1 MNIKNLFEDYT
12 KLPRSMFILFFAQI
26 VSSAGNFVFPFLA
39 IFFTKTLVFN
49 EQKAGFYVM
58 LATAAKVPGL
68 LLGGKLSD
76 VFGRKKIF
84 IIFSTLSAL
93 FIFFCLL
100 VGQIG
105 QDEII
110 PWLLVLSAVF
120 NGANYPAMKAMVAD
134 LTNPDNRKAAFSLL
148 YLGMNI
154 GFAVGP
160 LIAGLLYN
168 NYLKLLFV
176 GDTATTLISVALV
189 YFLISE
195 TLPGPNNLGKSGTA
209 DYNSERA
216 EEGSIY
222 RVLLSRPYL
231 LIFTLIFT
239 LYSFIYV
246 QSEFTLPLQMIN
258 IFGDNGPQYFGT
270 IMTLNGVV
278 VIFFTVIIISVTR
291 RIEPILNVSLAGIL
305 YALGFGVIYFSTNLP
320 LFALSTILWTLGE
333 IIASTY
339 SDVYIIN
346 HTPITHRGRFSA
358 IIHILIGSGFI
369 FGPYLSGLFITYYKL
384 ENIWLFVFTVA
395 IFSSFLMYLLNYFE
409 NRAKLSAML
418 SEQIEEEI

>member
-1 MNIKNLFEDYT
+1 MNIKSLFEDYT
-12 KLPRSMFILFFAQI
+12 KLPRSLFILFFAQI
-26 VSSAGNFVFPFLA
+26 VSSMGNFVFPFLA
-39 IFFTKTLVFN
+39 IFLTKTLIYN

-76 VFGRKKIF
+76 AFGRKKIF
-84 IIFSTLSAL
+84 IIFSTLSGL

-105 QDEII
+105 QNEII
-110 PWLLVLSAVF
+110 PWLLIISAVF

-148 YLGMNI
+148 YLGTNI
-154 GFAVGP
+154 GFAIGP
-160 LIAGLLYN
+160 LIAGFLYN

-176 GDTATTLISVALV
+176 GDAATTIISVLLV
-189 YFLISE
+189 YIFIAETFPEPDKMKKSKLSE
-195 TLPGPNNLGKSGTA
+195 CNN
-209 DYNSERA
+209 ERA
-216 EEGSIY
+216 EDGSIY
-222 RVLLSRPYL
+222 QVLLSRPYL

-246 QSEFTLPLQMIN
+246 QSEFTLPLQMIK

-270 IMTLNGVV
+270 IMTVNGIV
-278 VIFFTVIIISVTR
+278 VIFLTVIIISITR
-291 RIEPILNVSLAGIL
+291 RIEPILNVSLAGLL
-305 YALGFGVIYFSTNLP
+305 YAIGFGIIYFSTTLF
-320 LFALSTILWTLGE
+320 LFAFSTILWTLGE

-369 FGPYLSGLFITYYKL
+369 FGPYLSGLFISHYRM
-384 ENIWLFVFTVA
+384 ENIWLAVFILA
-395 IFSSFLMYLLNYFE
+395 IFSTFLMYLLNYFE
-409 NRAKLSAML
+409 NQAKQSLKHT
-418 SEQIEEEI
+418 

>member
-1 MNIKNLFEDYT
+1 MNIKSLFEDYT
-12 KLPRSMFILFFAQI
+12 ELPRSLFILFFAQI
-26 VSSAGNFVFPFLA
+26 VSSVGSFVFPFLA
-39 IFFTKTLVFN
+39 IFLTKTLIYN

-84 IIFSTLSAL
+84 IIFSTLSGL

-105 QDEII
+105 QNEII
-110 PWLLVLSAVF
+110 PWLLIISAVF

-148 YLGMNI
+148 YLGTNI
-154 GFAVGP
+154 GFAIGP
-160 LIAGLLYN
+160 LIAGFLYN

-176 GDTATTLISVALV
+176 GDAATTIISVLLV
-189 YFLISE
+189 YIFIAETFPEPDKMKKSKLSE
-195 TLPGPNNLGKSGTA
+195 CNN
-209 DYNSERA
+209 ERA

-231 LIFTLIFT
+231 LIFTLIYT

-246 QSEFTLPLQMIN
+246 QSDFTLPLQMIK

-270 IMTLNGVV
+270 IMTVNGIV
-278 VIFFTVIIISVTR
+278 VIFLTVIIISITR
-291 RIEPILNVSLAGIL
+291 RIEPILNVSLAGLL
-305 YALGFGVIYFSTNLP
+305 YAIGFGIIYFSTTLC
-320 LFALSTILWTLGE
+320 LFAFSTVLWTLGE

-369 FGPYLSGLFITYYKL
+369 FGPYLSGLFISHYKM
-384 ENIWLFVFTVA
+384 ENIWLVVFILS
-395 IFSSFLMYLLNYFE
+395 IFSAFLMYFLNYFE
-409 NRAKLSAML
+409 NQAKLNL
-418 SEQIEEEI
+418 KHT

>member
-1 MNIKNLFEDYT
+1 MNIKSLFEDYT
-12 KLPRSMFILFFAQI
+12 KLPRSLFILFSAQI
-26 VSSAGNFVFPFLA
+26 VSSMGNFVFPFLA
-39 IFFTKTLVFN
+39 IFLTKTLIYN

-84 IIFSTLSAL
+84 IIFSSLSAL

-100 VGQIG
+100 VSQIG
-105 QDEII
+105 QNEII
-110 PWLLVLSAVF
+110 PWLLIISAVF

-134 LTNPDNRKAAFSLL
+134 LTDPDNRKAAFSLL

-154 GFAVGP
+154 GFAIGP

-168 NYLKLLFV
+168 KYLKLLFV
-176 GDTATTLISVALV
+176 GDTISTIISVLLV
-189 YFLISE
+189 YFFIAE
-195 TLPGPNNLGKSGTA
+195 TFPQADNMKNSTLSRYNN
-209 DYNSERA
+209 ERA

-246 QSEFTLPLQMIN
+246 QSEFTLPLQMIK
-258 IFGDNGPQYFGT
+258 IFGDNGPQFFGT
-270 IMTLNGVV
+270 IMTLNGIV
-278 VIFFTVIIISVTR
+278 VIFLTVFVISFTR
-291 RIEPILNVSLAGIL
+291 RIEPIFNVSLAGIL
-305 YALGFGVIYFSTNLP
+305 YAFGFGIIYFSTTLC
-320 LFALSTILWTLGE
+320 LFAFSTVLWTLGE

-369 FGPYLSGLFITYYKL
+369 FGPYLSGLFISHYKM
-384 ENIWLFVFTVA
+384 ENIWLVVFILS
-395 IFSSFLMYLLNYFE
+395 IFSAFLMYFLNYFE
-409 NRAKLSAML
+409 KQAKLNL
-418 SEQIEEEI
+418 KHT

>member
-1 MNIKNLFEDYT
+1 MNIKSLFEDYT
-12 KLPRSMFILFFAQI
+12 KLPRSLFILFFAQI
-26 VSSAGNFVFPFLA
+26 VSSMGNFVFPFLA
-39 IFFTKTLVFN
+39 IFLTKTLIYN

-76 VFGRKKIF
+76 AFGRKKIF
-84 IIFSTLSAL
+84 IIFSTLSGL

-105 QDEII
+105 QNEII
-110 PWLLVLSAVF
+110 PWLLIISAVF

-154 GFAVGP
+154 GFAIGP
-160 LIAGLLYN
+160 LIAGFLYN

-176 GDTATTLISVALV
+176 GDAATTIISVLLV
-189 YFLISE
+189 YIFIAETFPEPDKMKKSKLSE
-195 TLPGPNNLGKSGTA
+195 CNN
-209 DYNSERA
+209 ERA
-216 EEGSIY
+216 EDGSIY
-222 RVLLSRPYL
+222 QVLLSRPYL

-246 QSEFTLPLQMIN
+246 QSEFTLPLQMIK

-270 IMTLNGVV
+270 IMTVNGIV
-278 VIFFTVIIISVTR
+278 VIFLTVIIISITR
-291 RIEPILNVSLAGIL
+291 RIEPILNVSLAGLL
-305 YALGFGVIYFSTNLP
+305 YAIGFGIIYFSTTLF
-320 LFALSTILWTLGE
+320 LFAFSTILWTLGE

-369 FGPYLSGLFITYYKL
+369 FGPYLSGLFISHYRM
-384 ENIWLFVFTVA
+384 ENIWLVVFILA
-395 IFSSFLMYLLNYFE
+395 IFSTFLMYLLNYFE
-409 NRAKLSAML
+409 NQAKQSLKHT
-418 SEQIEEEI
+418 

>member
-1 MNIKNLFEDYT
+1 M
-12 KLPRSMFILFFAQI
+12 FFAQI
-26 VSSAGNFVFPFLA
+26 ISSVGNFVFPFLA
-39 IFFTKTLVFN
+39 IFLTKTLIYN

-68 LLGGKLSD
+68 ILGGKLSD

-100 VGQIG
+100 FGQIG
-105 QDEII
+105 QNKII
-110 PWLLVLSAVF
+110 PWLLIISAIF

-154 GFAVGP
+154 GFAIGP

-168 NYLKLLFV
+168 NYLKLLFA
-176 GDTATTLISVALV
+176 GDTATTIIAVLLV
-189 YFLISE
+189 YFFVAE
-195 TLPGPNNLGKSGTA
+195 TLPEPENIKKTAASVYNN
-209 DYNSERA
+209 ERG

-222 RVLLSRPYL
+222 GVLLSRPYL
-231 LIFTLIFT
+231 VIFTLIFT

-246 QSEFTLPLQMIN
+246 QCEFTLPLQMIK

-270 IMTLNGVV
+270 IMTLNGIV
-278 VIFFTVIIISVTR
+278 VISLTVIIISMTR
-291 RIEPILNVSLAGIL
+291 RIEPVLNISLAGIL
-305 YALGFGVIYFSTNLP
+305 YAIGFGIIYFSTTLF
-320 LFALSTILWTLGE
+320 LFAFSTVLWTLGE

-369 FGPYLSGLFITYYKL
+369 FGPYFSGLFISYHKL
-384 ENIWLFVFTVA
+384 ENIWLLIFILA
-395 IFSSFLMYLLNYFE
+395 IFSSFLMYLLYYFE
-409 NRAKLSAML
+409 KSVKLNL
-418 SEQIEEEI
+418 KHI

>member
-1 MNIKNLFEDYT
+1 MNIKSLFEDYT
-12 KLPRSMFILFFAQI
+12 KLPRSLFILFFAQI
-26 VSSAGNFVFPFLA
+26 VSSMGNFVFPFLA
-39 IFFTKTLVFN
+39 IFLTKTLIYN

-76 VFGRKKIF
+76 AFGRKKIF
-84 IIFSTLSAL
+84 IIFSTLSGL

-105 QDEII
+105 QNEII
-110 PWLLVLSAVF
+110 PWLLIISAVF

-154 GFAVGP
+154 GFAIGP
-160 LIAGLLYN
+160 LIAGFLYN

-176 GDTATTLISVALV
+176 GDAATTIISVLLV
-189 YFLISE
+189 YIFIAETFPEPDKMKKSKLSE
-195 TLPGPNNLGKSGTA
+195 CNN
-209 DYNSERA
+209 ERA
-216 EEGSIY
+216 EDGSIY
-222 RVLLSRPYL
+222 QVLLSRPYL

-246 QSEFTLPLQMIN
+246 QSEFTLPLQMIK

-270 IMTLNGVV
+270 IMTVNGIV
-278 VIFFTVIIISVTR
+278 VIFLTVIIISITR
-291 RIEPILNVSLAGIL
+291 RTEPILNVSLAGLL
-305 YALGFGVIYFSTNLP
+305 YAIGFGIIYFSTTLF
-320 LFALSTILWTLGE
+320 LFAFSTILWTLGE

-369 FGPYLSGLFITYYKL
+369 FGPYLSGLFISHYRM
-384 ENIWLFVFTVA
+384 ENIWLVVFILA
-395 IFSSFLMYLLNYFE
+395 IFSTFLMYLLNYFE
-409 NRAKLSAML
+409 NQAKQSLKHT
-418 SEQIEEEI
+418 

>member
-1 MNIKNLFEDYT
+1 MNIKSLFEDYT
-12 KLPRSMFILFFAQI
+12 KLPRSLFILFFAQI
-26 VSSAGNFVFPFLA
+26 VSSMGNFVFPFLA
-39 IFFTKTLVFN
+39 IFLTKTLIYN

-76 VFGRKKIF
+76 AFGRKKIF
-84 IIFSTLSAL
+84 IIFSTLSGL

-105 QDEII
+105 QNEII
-110 PWLLVLSAVF
+110 PWLLIISAVF

-148 YLGMNI
+148 YLGTNI
-154 GFAVGP
+154 GFAIGP
-160 LIAGLLYN
+160 LIAGFLYN

-176 GDTATTLISVALV
+176 GDAATTIISVSLV
-189 YFLISE
+189 YIFIAETFPEPDKMKKSKLSE
-195 TLPGPNNLGKSGTA
+195 CNN
-209 DYNSERA
+209 ERA
-216 EEGSIY
+216 EDGSIY
-222 RVLLSRPYL
+222 QVLLSRPYL

-246 QSEFTLPLQMIN
+246 QSEFTLPLQMIK

-270 IMTLNGVV
+270 IMTVNGIV
-278 VIFFTVIIISVTR
+278 VIFLTVIIISITR
-291 RIEPILNVSLAGIL
+291 RIEPILNVSLAGLL
-305 YALGFGVIYFSTNLP
+305 YAIGFGIIYFSTTLF
-320 LFALSTILWTLGE
+320 LFAFSTILWTLGE

-369 FGPYLSGLFITYYKL
+369 FGPYLSGLFISHYRM
-384 ENIWLFVFTVA
+384 ENIWLVVFILA
-395 IFSSFLMYLLNYFE
+395 IFSTFLMYLLNYFE
-409 NRAKLSAML
+409 NQAKQSLKHT
-418 SEQIEEEI
+418 

>member
-1 MNIKNLFEDYT
+1 MNIKSLFEDYT
-12 KLPRSMFILFFAQI
+12 KLPRSLFILFFAQI
-26 VSSAGNFVFPFLA
+26 VSSMGNFVFPFLA
-39 IFFTKTLVFN
+39 IFLTKTLIYN

-84 IIFSTLSAL
+84 IIFSTLSGL

-105 QDEII
+105 QNEII
-110 PWLLVLSAVF
+110 PWLLIISAVF

-148 YLGMNI
+148 YLGTNI
-154 GFAVGP
+154 GFAIGP
-160 LIAGLLYN
+160 LIAGFLYN

-176 GDTATTLISVALV
+176 GDAATTIISVLLV
-189 YFLISE
+189 YIFIAETFPEPDKMKKSKLSE
-195 TLPGPNNLGKSGTA
+195 CNN
-209 DYNSERA
+209 ERA
-216 EEGSIY
+216 EDGSIY
-222 RVLLSRPYL
+222 QVLLSRPYL

-246 QSEFTLPLQMIN
+246 QSEFTLPLQMIK

-270 IMTLNGVV
+270 IMTVNGIV
-278 VIFFTVIIISVTR
+278 VIFLTVIIISITR
-291 RIEPILNVSLAGIL
+291 RTEPILNVSLAGLL
-305 YALGFGVIYFSTNLP
+305 YAIGFGIIYFSTTLF
-320 LFALSTILWTLGE
+320 LFAFSTILWTLGE

-369 FGPYLSGLFITYYKL
+369 FGPYLSGLFISHYRM
-384 ENIWLFVFTVA
+384 ENIWLVVFILA
-395 IFSSFLMYLLNYFE
+395 IFSTFLMYLLNYFE
-409 NRAKLSAML
+409 NQAKQSLKHT
-418 SEQIEEEI
+418 

>member
-1 MNIKNLFEDYT
+1 MNIKSLFEDYT
-12 KLPRSMFILFFAQI
+12 KLPRSLFILFFAQI
-26 VSSAGNFVFPFLA
+26 VSSMGNFVFPFLA
-39 IFFTKTLVFN
+39 IFLTKTLIYN

-76 VFGRKKIF
+76 AFGRKKIF
-84 IIFSTLSAL
+84 IIFSTLSGL

-105 QDEII
+105 QNEII
-110 PWLLVLSAVF
+110 PWLLIISAVF

-148 YLGMNI
+148 YLGTNI
-154 GFAVGP
+154 GFAIGP
-160 LIAGLLYN
+160 LIAGFLYN

-176 GDTATTLISVALV
+176 GDAATTIISVLLV
-189 YFLISE
+189 YIFIAETFPEPDKMKKSKLSE
-195 TLPGPNNLGKSGTA
+195 CNN
-209 DYNSERA
+209 ERA
-216 EEGSIY
+216 EDGSIY
-222 RVLLSRPYL
+222 QVLLSRPYL

-246 QSEFTLPLQMIN
+246 QSEFTLPLQMIK

-270 IMTLNGVV
+270 IMTVNGIV
-278 VIFFTVIIISVTR
+278 VIFLTVIIISITR
-291 RIEPILNVSLAGIL
+291 RTEPILNVSLAGLL
-305 YALGFGVIYFSTNLP
+305 YAIGFGIIYFSTTLF
-320 LFALSTILWTLGE
+320 LFAFSTILWTLGE

-369 FGPYLSGLFITYYKL
+369 FGPYLSGLFISHYRM
-384 ENIWLFVFTVA
+384 ENIWLVVFILA
-395 IFSSFLMYLLNYFE
+395 IFSTFLMYLLNYFE
-409 NRAKLSAML
+409 NQAKQSLKHT
-418 SEQIEEEI
+418 

>member
-1 MNIKNLFEDYT
+1 MNIKSLFEDYT
-12 KLPRSMFILFFAQI
+12 KLPRSLFILFSAQI
-26 VSSAGNFVFPFLA
+26 VSSMGNFVFPFLA
-39 IFFTKTLVFN
+39 IFLTKTLIYN

-84 IIFSTLSAL
+84 IIFSSLSAL

-105 QDEII
+105 QNEII
-110 PWLLVLSAVF
+110 PWLLIISAFF

-134 LTNPDNRKAAFSLL
+134 LTDPDNRKAAFSLL

-154 GFAVGP
+154 GFAIGP

-168 NYLKLLFV
+168 KYLKLLFV
-176 GDTATTLISVALV
+176 GDTVSTIISVLLV
-189 YFLISE
+189 YFFIAE
-195 TLPGPNNLGKSGTA
+195 TFPQADNMKNSTLSRYNN
-209 DYNSERA
+209 ERA

-246 QSEFTLPLQMIN
+246 QSEFTLPLQMIK
-258 IFGDNGPQYFGT
+258 IFGDNGPQFFGT
-270 IMTLNGVV
+270 IMTLNGIV
-278 VIFFTVIIISVTR
+278 VIFLTVIIISFTR
-291 RIEPILNVSLAGIL
+291 RIEPILNISLAGIL
-305 YALGFGVIYFSTNLP
+305 YAFGFGIIYFSTTLF
-320 LFALSTILWTLGE
+320 LFAFSTVLWTLGE

-369 FGPYLSGLFITYYKL
+369 FGPYLSGLFISHYKL
-384 ENIWLFVFTVA
+384 ANIWLVVFILA
-395 IFSSFLMYLLNYFE
+395 IFSSFLMYLLYYFE
-409 NRAKLSAML
+409 KQAKPDLKHT
-418 SEQIEEEI
+418 

>member
-12 KLPRSMFILFFAQI
+12 KLPRSLFILFCAQI
-26 VSSAGNFVFPFLA
+26 VSSVGSFVFPFLT
-39 IFFTKTLVFN
+39 IFFNKTLIYN

-100 VGQIG
+100 VGQIE
-105 QDEII
+105 QNEVI
-110 PWLLVLSAVF
+110 PWLLIISAVF
-120 NGANYPAMKAMVAD
+120 NGANHPAMKAMVAD

-154 GFAVGP
+154 GFAIGP

-168 NYLKLLFV
+168 KYLKLLFI
-176 GDTATTLISVALV
+176 GDTATTIISVLLI
-189 YFLISE
+189 YFFITE
-195 TLPGPNNLGKSGTA
+195 TFPHDNNMKKSNLSQ
-209 DYNSERA
+209 YNNERA
-216 EEGSIY
+216 EEGNIY

-246 QSEFTLPLQMIN
+246 QCEFTLPLQMIK

-270 IMTLNGVV
+270 IMTINGVV
-278 VIFFTVIIISVTR
+278 VIFLTVIIISLTR
-291 RIEPILNVSLAGIL
+291 KIEPVLNMTLAGIL
-305 YALGFGVIYFSTNLP
+305 YAVGFGIIYFSNTLF
-320 LFALSTILWTLGE
+320 LFAFSTVLWTLGE

-369 FGPYLSGLFITYYKL
+369 FGPYLSGLFISHYKL
-384 ENIWLFVFTVA
+384 ENIWLVVFVLAVL
-395 IFSSFLMYLLNYFE
+395 SSFFMYLLNYFE
-409 NRAKLSAML
+409 NQAKQRLKHT
-418 SEQIEEEI
+418 

>member
-1 MNIKNLFEDYT
+1 MNIKSLFEDYT
-12 KLPRSMFILFFAQI
+12 KLPRSLFILFFAQI
-26 VSSAGNFVFPFLA
+26 VSSMGNFVFPFLA
-39 IFFTKTLVFN
+39 IFLTKTLIYN

-84 IIFSTLSAL
+84 IIFSTLSGL

-105 QDEII
+105 QNEII
-110 PWLLVLSAVF
+110 PWLLIISAVF

-148 YLGMNI
+148 YLGTNI
-154 GFAVGP
+154 GFAIGP
-160 LIAGLLYN
+160 LIAGFLYN

-176 GDTATTLISVALV
+176 GDAATTIISVLLV
-189 YFLISE
+189 YIFIAETFPEPDKMKKSKLSE
-195 TLPGPNNLGKSGTA
+195 CNN
-209 DYNSERA
+209 ERA
-216 EEGSIY
+216 EDGSIY
-222 RVLLSRPYL
+222 QVLLSRPYL

-246 QSEFTLPLQMIN
+246 QSEFTLPLQMIK

-270 IMTLNGVV
+270 IMTVNGIV
-278 VIFFTVIIISVTR
+278 VIFLTVIIISITR
-291 RIEPILNVSLAGIL
+291 RIEPILNVSLAGLL
-305 YALGFGVIYFSTNLP
+305 YAIGFGIIYFSTTLF
-320 LFALSTILWTLGE
+320 LFAFSTILWTLGE

-369 FGPYLSGLFITYYKL
+369 FGPYLSGLFISHYRM
-384 ENIWLFVFTVA
+384 ENIWLVVFILA
-395 IFSSFLMYLLNYFE
+395 IFSTFLMYLLNYFE
-409 NRAKLSAML
+409 NQAKQSLKHT
-418 SEQIEEEI
+418 

>member
-1 MNIKNLFEDYT
+1 MNIKSLFEDYT
-12 KLPRSMFILFFAQI
+12 KLPRSLFILFFAQI
-26 VSSAGNFVFPFLA
+26 VSSMGNFVFPFLA
-39 IFFTKTLVFN
+39 IFLTKTLIYN

-76 VFGRKKIF
+76 AFGRKKIF
-84 IIFSTLSAL
+84 IIFSTLSGL

-105 QDEII
+105 QNEII
-110 PWLLVLSAVF
+110 PWLLIISAVF

-148 YLGMNI
+148 YLGTNI
-154 GFAVGP
+154 GFAIGP
-160 LIAGLLYN
+160 LIAGFLYN

-176 GDTATTLISVALV
+176 GDAATTIISVLLV
-189 YFLISE
+189 YIFIAETFPEPDKMKKSKLSE
-195 TLPGPNNLGKSGTA
+195 CNN
-209 DYNSERA
+209 ERA
-216 EEGSIY
+216 EDGSIY
-222 RVLLSRPYL
+222 QVLLSRPYL

-246 QSEFTLPLQMIN
+246 QSEFTLPLQMIK

-270 IMTLNGVV
+270 IMTVNGIV
-278 VIFFTVIIISVTR
+278 VIFLTVIIISITR
-291 RIEPILNVSLAGIL
+291 RIEPILNVSLAGLL
-305 YALGFGVIYFSTNLP
+305 YAIGFGIIYFSTTLF
-320 LFALSTILWTLGE
+320 LFAFSTILWTLGE

-369 FGPYLSGLFITYYKL
+369 FGPYLSGLFISHYRM
-384 ENIWLFVFTVA
+384 ENIWLVVFILA
-395 IFSSFLMYLLNYFE
+395 IFSTFLMYLLNYFE
-409 NRAKLSAML
+409 NQAKQSLKHT
-418 SEQIEEEI
+418 

>member
-1 MNIKNLFEDYT
+1 MNIKSLFEDYT
-12 KLPRSMFILFFAQI
+12 KLPRSLFILFFAQI
-26 VSSAGNFVFPFLA
+26 VSSMGNFVFPFLA
-39 IFFTKTLVFN
+39 IFLTKTLIYN

-76 VFGRKKIF
+76 AFGRKKIF
-84 IIFSTLSAL
+84 IIFSTLSGL

-105 QDEII
+105 QNEII
-110 PWLLVLSAVF
+110 PWLLIISAVF

-148 YLGMNI
+148 YLGTNI
-154 GFAVGP
+154 GFAIGP
-160 LIAGLLYN
+160 LIAGFLYN

-176 GDTATTLISVALV
+176 GDAATTIISVLLV
-189 YFLISE
+189 YIFIAETFPEPDKMKKSKLSE
-195 TLPGPNNLGKSGTA
+195 CNN
-209 DYNSERA
+209 ERA
-216 EEGSIY
+216 EDGSIY
-222 RVLLSRPYL
+222 QVLLSRPYL

-246 QSEFTLPLQMIN
+246 QSEFTLPLQMIK

-270 IMTLNGVV
+270 IMTVNGIV
-278 VIFFTVIIISVTR
+278 VIFLTVIIISITR
-291 RIEPILNVSLAGIL
+291 RIEPILNVSLAGLL
-305 YALGFGVIYFSTNLP
+305 YAIGFGIIYFSTTLF
-320 LFALSTILWTLGE
+320 LFAFSTILWTLGE

-369 FGPYLSGLFITYYKL
+369 FGPYLSGLFISHYRM
-384 ENIWLFVFTVA
+384 ENIWLMVFILA
-395 IFSSFLMYLLNYFE
+395 IFSTFLMYLLNYFE
-409 NRAKLSAML
+409 NQAKQSLKHT
-418 SEQIEEEI
+418 

>member
-1 MNIKNLFEDYT
+1 MNIKSLFEDYI
-12 KLPRSMFILFFAQI
+12 KLPRSIFILFFAQI
-26 VSSAGNFVFPFLA
+26 VSSVGNFVFPFLA
-39 IFFTKTLVFN
+39 IFFTKTLIYN
-49 EQKAGFYVM
+49 EQKAGFYIM

-84 IIFSTLSAL
+84 IIFSTLSGL

-105 QDEII
+105 QNEII
-110 PWLLVLSAVF
+110 PWLLIISAVF

-148 YLGMNI
+148 YLGTNI
-154 GFAVGP
+154 GFAIGP
-160 LIAGLLYN
+160 LIAGILYN

-176 GDTATTLISVALV
+176 GDTVSTLISVLLV
-189 YFLISE
+189 SFFITE
-195 TLPGPNNLGKSGTA
+195 TFPQSHNMKTSVLSDCSN
-209 DYNSERA
+209 ERA

-246 QSEFTLPLQMIN
+246 QCEFTLPLQMIK

-270 IMTLNGVV
+270 IMTINGIV
-278 VIFFTVIIISVTR
+278 VIFLTVIIISISR
-291 RIEPILNVSLAGIL
+291 RIEPVLNVSLAGIL
-305 YALGFGVIYFSTNLP
+305 YAIGFGLIYFSNTLF
-320 LFALSTILWTLGE
+320 LFAFSTVLWTLGE

-369 FGPYLSGLFITYYKL
+369 FGPYLSGLFISHYKL
-384 ENIWLFVFTVA
+384 ENIWLVVFILA

-409 NRAKLSAML
+409 NQSKPNLKH
-418 SEQIEEEI
+418 I

>member
-1 MNIKNLFEDYT
+1 MNIKSLFEDYT
-12 KLPRSMFILFFAQI
+12 KLPRSLFILFFAQI
-26 VSSAGNFVFPFLA
+26 VSSMGNFVFPFLA
-39 IFFTKTLVFN
+39 IFLTKTLIYN

-76 VFGRKKIF
+76 AFGRKKIF
-84 IIFSTLSAL
+84 IIFSTLSGL

-105 QDEII
+105 QNEII
-110 PWLLVLSAVF
+110 PWLLIISAVF

-154 GFAVGP
+154 GFAIGP
-160 LIAGLLYN
+160 LIAGFLYN

-176 GDTATTLISVALV
+176 GDAATTIISVLLV
-189 YFLISE
+189 YIFIAETFPEPDKMKKSKLSE
-195 TLPGPNNLGKSGTA
+195 CNN
-209 DYNSERA
+209 ERA
-216 EEGSIY
+216 EDGSIY
-222 RVLLSRPYL
+222 QVLLSRPYL

-246 QSEFTLPLQMIN
+246 QSEFTLPLQMIK

-270 IMTLNGVV
+270 IMTVNGIV
-278 VIFFTVIIISVTR
+278 VIFLTVIIISITR
-291 RIEPILNVSLAGIL
+291 RIEPILNVSLAGLL
-305 YALGFGVIYFSTNLP
+305 YAIGFGIIYFSTTLF
-320 LFALSTILWTLGE
+320 LFAFSTILWTLGE
-333 IIASTY
+333 IVASTY

-369 FGPYLSGLFITYYKL
+369 FGPYLSGLFISHYRM
-384 ENIWLFVFTVA
+384 ENIWLVVFILA
-395 IFSSFLMYLLNYFE
+395 IFSTFLMYLLNYFE
-409 NRAKLSAML
+409 NQAKQSLKHT
-418 SEQIEEEI
+418 

>member
-1 MNIKNLFEDYT
+1 MNIKSLFEDYI
-12 KLPRSMFILFFAQI
+12 KLPRSIFILFFAQI
-26 VSSAGNFVFPFLA
+26 VSSVGNFVFPFLA
-39 IFFTKTLVFN
+39 IFFTKTLIYN
-49 EQKAGFYVM
+49 EQKAGFYIM

-84 IIFSTLSAL
+84 IIFSTLSGL

-105 QDEII
+105 QNEII
-110 PWLLVLSAVF
+110 PWLLIISAVF

-148 YLGMNI
+148 YLGTNI
-154 GFAVGP
+154 GFSIGP
-160 LIAGLLYN
+160 LIAGILYN

-176 GDTATTLISVALV
+176 GDTVSTLISVLLV
-189 YFLISE
+189 YFFITE
-195 TLPGPNNLGKSGTA
+195 TFPQSHNMKTSARSDCSN
-209 DYNSERA
+209 ERA

-246 QSEFTLPLQMIN
+246 QCEFTLPLQMIK

-270 IMTLNGVV
+270 IMTINGIV
-278 VIFFTVIIISVTR
+278 VIFLTVIIISISR
-291 RIEPILNVSLAGIL
+291 RIEPVLNVSLAGIL
-305 YALGFGVIYFSTNLP
+305 YAIGFGLIYFSSTLF
-320 LFALSTILWTLGE
+320 LFAFSTVLWTLGE

-369 FGPYLSGLFITYYKL
+369 FGPYLSGLFISHYKL
-384 ENIWLFVFTVA
+384 ENIWLVVFILA

-409 NRAKLSAML
+409 NQSKLNL
-418 SEQIEEEI
+418 KHI

>member
-1 MNIKNLFEDYT
+1 MNIKSLFEDYT
-12 KLPRSMFILFFAQI
+12 KLPRSLFILFFAQI
-26 VSSAGNFVFPFLA
+26 VSSMGNFVFPFLA
-39 IFFTKTLVFN
+39 IFLTKTLIYN

-84 IIFSTLSAL
+84 IIFSTLSGL

-105 QDEII
+105 QNEII
-110 PWLLVLSAVF
+110 PWLLIISAVF

-148 YLGMNI
+148 YLGTNI
-154 GFAVGP
+154 GFAIGP
-160 LIAGLLYN
+160 LIAGFLYN

-176 GDTATTLISVALV
+176 GDAATTIISVSLV
-189 YFLISE
+189 YIFIAETFPEPDKMKKSKLSE
-195 TLPGPNNLGKSGTA
+195 CNN
-209 DYNSERA
+209 ERA
-216 EEGSIY
+216 EDGSIY
-222 RVLLSRPYL
+222 QVLLSRPYL

-246 QSEFTLPLQMIN
+246 QSEFTLPLQMIK

-270 IMTLNGVV
+270 IMTVNGIV
-278 VIFFTVIIISVTR
+278 VIFLTVIIISITR
-291 RIEPILNVSLAGIL
+291 RIEPILNVSLAGLL
-305 YALGFGVIYFSTNLP
+305 YAIGFGIIYFSTTLF
-320 LFALSTILWTLGE
+320 LFAFSTILWTLGE

-369 FGPYLSGLFITYYKL
+369 FGPYLSGLFISHYRM
-384 ENIWLFVFTVA
+384 ENIWLVVFILA
-395 IFSSFLMYLLNYFE
+395 IFSTFLMYLLNYFE
-409 NRAKLSAML
+409 NQAKQSLKHT
-418 SEQIEEEI
+418 

>member
-1 MNIKNLFEDYT
+1 MNIKSLFEDYT
-12 KLPRSMFILFFAQI
+12 KLPRSLFILFFAQI
-26 VSSAGNFVFPFLA
+26 VSSMGNFVFPFLA
-39 IFFTKTLVFN
+39 IFLTKTLIYN
-49 EQKAGFYVM
+49 EQKAGFYVL

-76 VFGRKKIF
+76 AFGRKKIF
-84 IIFSTLSAL
+84 IIFSTLSGL

-105 QDEII
+105 QNEII
-110 PWLLVLSAVF
+110 PWLLIISAVF

-148 YLGMNI
+148 YLGTNI
-154 GFAVGP
+154 GFAIGP
-160 LIAGLLYN
+160 LIAGFLYN

-176 GDTATTLISVALV
+176 GDAATTIISVLLV
-189 YFLISE
+189 YIFIAETFPEPDKMKKSKLSE
-195 TLPGPNNLGKSGTA
+195 CNN
-209 DYNSERA
+209 ERA
-216 EEGSIY
+216 EDGSIY
-222 RVLLSRPYL
+222 QVLLSRPYL

-246 QSEFTLPLQMIN
+246 QSEFTLPLQMIK

-270 IMTLNGVV
+270 IMTVNGIV
-278 VIFFTVIIISVTR
+278 VIFLTVIIISITR
-291 RIEPILNVSLAGIL
+291 RIEPILNVSLAGLL
-305 YALGFGVIYFSTNLP
+305 YAIGFGIIYFSTTLF
-320 LFALSTILWTLGE
+320 LFAFSTILWTLGE

-369 FGPYLSGLFITYYKL
+369 FGPYLSGLFISHYRM
-384 ENIWLFVFTVA
+384 ENIWLVVFILA
-395 IFSSFLMYLLNYFE
+395 IFSTFLMYLLNYFE
-409 NRAKLSAML
+409 NQAKQSLKHT
-418 SEQIEEEI
+418 